1 MLFFLQ
7 TIDHRMFAAVHAYT
21 AARQEIE
28 ILQSLRH
35 PNIVEL
41 LGIVVHPMALVLALA
56 PHGSLNTILK
66 VYRDKQDM
74 LPVFAVKCVISQV
87 SFSTIIF
94 SLKKGFDRKTNYL
107 CCVKVF

>member
-1 MLFFLQ
+1 
-7 TIDHRMFAAVHAYT
+7 MFAAVHAYT

-41 LGIVVHPMALVLALA
+41 LGIVVHPLALILALA

-87 SFSTIIF
+87 S
-94 SLKKGFDRKTNYL
+94 LEKKQILFTFWFLFFVRWWNVLGPTRKKIT
-107 CCVKVF
+107 